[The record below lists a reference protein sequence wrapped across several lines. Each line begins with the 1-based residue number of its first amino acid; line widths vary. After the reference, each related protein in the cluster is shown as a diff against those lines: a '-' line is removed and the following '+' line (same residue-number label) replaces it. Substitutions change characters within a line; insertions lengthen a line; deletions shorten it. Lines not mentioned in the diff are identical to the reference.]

1 MGRRLGCEAAIAS
14 RNDKLWRVIGGSG
27 IWMPRASRKFLSQFA
42 QMLLDPLQAIFHVL
56 LVVSCYREDDGQD

>member
-1 MGRRLGCEAAIAS
+1 MGLGA
-14 RNDKLWRVIGGSG
+14 
-27 IWMPRASRKFLSQFA
+27 ASRKFLSQFA